1 LAVAIF
7 TSSCVIITDD
17 LDRIVGLE
25 VEGGLQRSVE
35 ENGSIQLIAWA
46 ISAGGDTVPD
56 ADIVWDL
63 LDVDSGQV
71 GFTLEPSTGLVV
83 AYSPGTGSV
92 RPRVEAVTPK
102 TPITITV
109 TPAPDTVS
117 ATGEQAVTMTAVDVV
132 SPPLTV
138 GLSDLTTPSDSV
150 VPLPEKE
157 VQFLV
162 VFPDPGTAE
171 TAGFFLTR
179 AATDTVPQSDP
190 HTVSVRTDGS
200 SRASAYVRRIAGA
213 VLPDSAVVH
222 ARASTAAGGTVPGS
236 PVRFVV
242 IFERN

>member
-1 LAVAIF
+1 
-7 TSSCVIITDD
+7 
-17 LDRIVGLE
+17 
-25 VEGGLQRSVE
+25 
-35 ENGSIQLIAWA
+35 
-46 ISAGGDTVPD
+46 
-56 ADIVWDL
+56 

-117 ATGEQAVTMTAVDVV
+117 ATGEQAVTMTAADVV

-162 VFPDPGTAE
+162 VFPDPCSFSWYFRIPAPPRRQ
-171 TAGFFLTR
+171 AFSLRARRLTQCHNR
-179 AATDTVPQSDP
+179 I
-190 HTVSVRTDGS
+190 RTQC
-200 SRASAYVRRIAGA
+200 
-213 VLPDSAVVH
+213 L
-222 ARASTAAGGTVPGS
+222 
-236 PVRFVV
+236 
-242 IFERN
+242 

>member
-1 LAVAIF
+1 M
-7 TSSCVIITDD
+7 IITDD

-117 ATGEQAVTMTAVDVV
+117 ATGEQAVTMTAADVV

-179 AATDTVPQSDP
+179 A
-190 HTVSVRTDGS
+190 TDGS